1 LTFSD
6 CCINAEQ
13 TFNTVINSSLNG
25 RKVSFQ
31 SQDNCNSHSLIQPKA
46 RVIAHQE
53 MVRQK
58 AEINAAI
65 ISLKTNLVLGVSI
78 ILIYFSSM
86 VTSRD
91 FSIIITTFLKGLI
104 PIVTAISNFVKI
116 QDFLKLYLHK
126 YNPFNF
132 LN

>member
-25 RKVSFQ
+25 RKVSFH
-31 SQDNCNSHSLIQPKA
+31 SQDNCNSQSLIQPKA
-46 RVIAHQE
+46 RVIAHQVDVLK

-78 ILIYFSSM
+78 ILIYLS
-86 VTSRD
+86 V
-91 FSIIITTFLKGLI
+91 
-104 PIVTAISNFVKI
+104 
-116 QDFLKLYLHK
+116 
-126 YNPFNF
+126 
-132 LN
+132 